1 MKNLL
6 ENLFNH
12 EELSRSEARS
22 LMVEISE
29 EKYNELQLASLLTI
43 FRMRPISM
51 EEFAGF
57 REALLELMVNVD
69 YNGGE
74 LIDMCGTG
82 GDGKN
87 TFNIST
93 LASVIVAGAG
103 YKVAK
108 HGNAA
113 ISSVCGSSNVIQ
125 GLGYKFTNDADIIKR
140 QLDEYN
146 ITFMHAPLFHSALKP
161 LGPVRRGLGV
171 KTFFNMMGPLV
182 NPARPKQQVAGVY
195 SLELM
200 PFYKYIM
207 EEEGMNFTIV
217 HALDGYDE
225 VSLTGATKLI
235 TEKGEHISEPED
247 LGQSRIS
254 ASEIFGADSVG
265 DAIKIFADILDGK
278 GSKAQN
284 SVVLT
289 NAALGIQTYDRNK
302 SIDEC
307 VAEAGRSLES
317 GVAKKNLENLIG
329 SINY

>member
-1 MKNLL
+1 MKKLL
-6 ENLFNH
+6 ERLFDH
-12 EELSRSEARS
+12 EELSRSEAHS
-22 LMVEISE
+22 LMIEIAA
-29 EKYNELQLASLLTI
+29 EKFNELQLASLLTV

-57 REALLELMVNVD
+57 RSALLELMIHVN
-69 YNGGE
+69 YEGGKI
-74 LIDMCGTG
+74 IDMCGTG

-125 GLGYKFTNDADIIKR
+125 GLGYKFTNKPDIIKQ
-140 QLDEYN
+140 QLDDFN
-146 ITFMHAPLFHSALKP
+146 ISFMHAPLFHSALKP

-195 SLELM
+195 SLELI
-200 PFYKYIM
+200 PFYKFIM
-207 EEEGMNFTIV
+207 EEEGMHFTIV

-225 VSLTGATKLI
+225 VSLTGTTKLV
-235 TEKGEHISEPED
+235 TDEGEQLLDPAD
-247 LGQSRIS
+247 LGRNRLNPTDIY
-254 ASEIFGADSVG
+254 GAETIEG
-265 DAIKIFADILDGK
+265 AIDTFKTILAGN
-278 GSKAQN
+278 GTPAQIE
-284 SVVLT
+284 VVLA
-289 NAALGIQTYDRNK
+289 NAALGINCFDRKKTYTD
-302 SIDEC
+302 C
-307 VAEAGRSLES
+307 YAEAEASLHS
-317 GVAKKNLENLIG
+317 GKAKLNLDKLVA

>member
-1 MKNLL
+1 MKKLL
-6 ENLFNH
+6 ERLFSH
-12 EELSRSEARS
+12 EELTRSEARS
-22 LMVEISE
+22 LMIEIAE
-29 EKYNELQLASLLTI
+29 EKFNELQLASLLTV

-69 YNGGE
+69 YDRE
-74 LIDMCGTG
+74 QLIDMCGTG

-93 LASVIVAGAG
+93 LASVVVAGAG

-125 GLGYKFTNDADIIKR
+125 GLGYKFTNDPDIIKK

-182 NPARPKQQVAGVY
+182 NPTRPKHQVAGVY

-207 EEEGMNFTIV
+207 EEEGMKFSIV

-225 VSLTGATKLI
+225 ISLTGTTKV
-235 TEKGEHISEPED
+235 ISENGENIYEPDD
-247 LGQSRIS
+247 LGQSRLE
-254 ASEIFGADSVG
+254 AAEIYGSDTIEG
-265 DAIKIFADILDGK
+265 TIGIFQSILEGK

-289 NAALGIQTYDRNK
+289 NAALGIHTFKRNQ
-302 SIDEC
+302 SFADS
-307 VAEAGRSLES
+307 VSEAQESLDS
-317 GVAKKNLENLIG
+317 GAAKKNLENLIA
-329 SINY
+329 SITY

>member
-1 MKNLL
+1 MKKLL
-6 ENLFNH
+6 ERLFNH
-12 EELSRSEARS
+12 DELSRQEAKQ
-22 LMVEISE
+22 LMFEIAE
-29 EKYNELQLASLLTI
+29 EKYNELQLASLLTV

-57 REALLELMVNVD
+57 REALLELMVSVD
-69 YNGGE
+69 YDRSSI
-74 LIDMCGTG
+74 IDMCGTG

-93 LASVIVAGAG
+93 LASVVVAGAG

-125 GLGYKFTNDADIIKR
+125 GLGYQFTNNPAIIAQ
-140 QLDEYN
+140 QLDDYN
-146 ITFMHAPLFHSALKP
+146 ISFMHAPLFHSALKP

-182 NPARPKQQVAGVY
+182 NPARPKNQVAGVY

-207 EEEGMNFTIV
+207 EEEGMQFSVV

-225 VSLTGATKLI
+225 ISLTGATKI
-235 TEKGEHISEPED
+235 TSEIGDKIHEPESFGSQQ
-247 LGQSRIS
+247 LTP
-254 ASEIFGADSVG
+254 SEIYGADTIEE
-265 DAIKIFADILDGK
+265 AIKTFQLILDGN
-278 GSKAQN
+278 GSEAQN
-284 SVVLT
+284 AVVLT
-289 NAALGIQTYDRNK
+289 NAALGIHTLNRDMEFADCYQ
-302 SIDEC
+302 
-307 VAEAGRSLES
+307 EAKESLIS
-317 GVAKKNLENLIG
+317 GKADQNLKNLIS